1 MAKHSKESLTDNL
14 AQELRR
20 GMLVLAVLTQLGEK
34 QYGYSLKQSLAEKG
48 MDIKEGTL
56 YPLLRRLESQGVLE
70 SSWEIIDNARPRRYY
85 KTSKLGKQVLANLK
99 EDWLNMIGV
108 MDQLFAGS
116 KES

>member
-1 MAKHSKESLTDNL
+1 MAQNHSKYSLSENL

-20 GMLVLAVLTQLGEK
+20 GMLVLAVLTQLEEA
-34 QYGYSLKQSLAEKG
+34 QYGYSLKQRLAEKG

-85 KTSKLGKQVLANLK
+85 KISKLGKQIQTHLK
-99 EDWLNMIGV
+99 ADWLNMIGV
-108 MDQLFAGS
+108 MDNLFAS
-116 KES
+116 AK